1 MVSNQRPKRERQA
14 NYGPNGFYEMKGA
27 VAPAFAAK
35 QTADFAVAEKL
46 WEISE
51 RLTGAQWVASEL
63 EAKE

>member
-1 MVSNQRPKRERQA
+1 
-14 NYGPNGFYEMKGA
+14 MKGA

-51 RLTGAQWVASEL
+51 QLTGAQWVASEL